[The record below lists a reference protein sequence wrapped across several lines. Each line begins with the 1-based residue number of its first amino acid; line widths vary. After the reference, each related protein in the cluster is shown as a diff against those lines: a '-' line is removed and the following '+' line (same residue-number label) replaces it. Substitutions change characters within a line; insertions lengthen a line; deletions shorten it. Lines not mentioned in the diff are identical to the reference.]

1 MAKTIIRSGSQVQVN
16 EKRAINTTED
26 AISIGSNIV
35 VDKPPVVDGPEVTG
49 REHQE
54 LMRSA
59 SETDLD
65 KIRNLTEADI
75 LTDAVVA
82 VDMQMPSYLDVKPK
96 DPIWAFRWV
105 NRKHDSTGKLETK
118 EGSNEK
124 LEGGNR
130 YEQFKSN
137 NWCNVTPDECAGKL
151 DSRLKYQDGAIV
163 YQDVILMKIN
173 KATLFGIYKSNLI
186 KANRTFSDSEVRKAA
201 ANKAQSE
208 LVSNM
213 GNVGVKRNEYQGK
226 VGIYIPDKIPGAV

>member
-1 MAKTIIRSGSQVQVN
+1 MAKTIIRSDSQVQVN

-59 SETDLD
+59 SEDDLD

-96 DPIWAFRWV
+96 DPIWAF
-105 NRKHDSTGKLETK
+105 
-118 EGSNEK
+118 
-124 LEGGNR
+124 
-130 YEQFKSN
+130 
-137 NWCNVTPDECAGKL
+137 
-151 DSRLKYQDGAIV
+151 
-163 YQDVILMKIN
+163 
-173 KATLFGIYKSNLI
+173 
-186 KANRTFSDSEVRKAA
+186 
-201 ANKAQSE
+201 
-208 LVSNM
+208 
-213 GNVGVKRNEYQGK
+213 
-226 VGIYIPDKIPGAV
+226 